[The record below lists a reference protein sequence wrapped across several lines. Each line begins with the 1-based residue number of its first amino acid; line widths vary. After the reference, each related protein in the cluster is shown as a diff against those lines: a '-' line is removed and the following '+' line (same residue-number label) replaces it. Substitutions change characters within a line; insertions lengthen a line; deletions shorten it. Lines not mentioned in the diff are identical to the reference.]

1 MGRDLFKR
9 AFEILFAYDQE
20 QASGK
25 SPLRSKT
32 IWTMVIATA
41 AVLSSKY
48 VGIELSAEEQTMI
61 VAGIGIVMRLVTKS
75 PVGFY
80 ESGSGSLITDNTL
93 PSEDK

>member
-80 ESGSGSLITDNTL
+80 ENDSGSMVTDDTL
-93 PSEDK
+93 PPESK